1 MMSGYEAYC
10 EYLALKNHFTLD
22 NYDYL
27 KYNGRTSASEQSF
40 QKRKD
45 KFFFTKL
52 GRKFARDELKDFLI
66 ANFLKEEKLWVGNL
80 FDEKHQEVYLEWKKR
95 QQSLTYIMNRDLRTL
110 QDFLD
115 NHEYKFD
122 DLFAVRPNQHPILL
136 ELFQEGAIELEETLI
151 GMDRVLGFF
160 KRWDKTIDDEILYP
174 LIRKRL
180 KKYEVFV
187 SIDRDQLKE
196 KMKELF
202 T

>member
-27 KYNGRTSASEQSF
+27 KYNGRTSASEHSF

-115 NHEYKFD
+115 NHDYKFD

-187 SIDRDQLKE
+187 NIDRDQLKE

>member
-27 KYNGRTSASEQSF
+27 KYNGRTSASEHSF

-187 SIDRDQLKE
+187 NIDRDQLKE

>member
-1 MMSGYEAYC
+1 MSGYEAYC